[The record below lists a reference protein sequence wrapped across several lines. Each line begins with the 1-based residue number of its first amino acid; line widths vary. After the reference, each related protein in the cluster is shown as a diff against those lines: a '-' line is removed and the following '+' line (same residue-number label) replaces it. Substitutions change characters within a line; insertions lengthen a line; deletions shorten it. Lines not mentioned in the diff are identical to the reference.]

1 MLFFSLINKLNEVNL
16 IIEEILDNNDEIND
30 LKLNESS
37 KLQDM

>member
-1 MLFFSLINKLNEVNL
+1 MLFFPLINKLNEGNL
-16 IIEEILDNNDEIND
+16 IIEEILDNNDAIND